1 MKKIILLVCCLAALA
16 SCKNNKAN
24 ESENNAATTTTETV
38 QEATETVG
46 QVIEAASQFLEENKI
61 QAKSFGLRQNEN
73 GAWELN
79 LKNLDAN
86 GEAAGDLLKL
96 VVADDAEIIT
106 LENGT
111 IATSA
116 LNDDVKKALNNKFVG
131 YWLDGETITHI
142 VEFAK

>member
-1 MKKIILLVCCLAALA
+1 MKKIILLISCLAILA
-16 SCKNNKAN
+16 GCKNKKA
-24 ESENNAATTTTETV
+24 ETEAQQPEAQVTETV
-38 QEATETVG
+38 QEVG
-46 QVIEAASQFLEENKI
+46 QAIEAVSQFLEENKI
-61 QAKSFGLRQNEN
+61 QAKSFGLRQEED
-73 GAWELN
+73 GTWQLN

-96 VVADDAEIIT
+96 AIADDAEIIT

-116 LNDDVKKALNNKFVG
+116 LNDEVKKALNNKFVG
-131 YWLDGETITHI
+131 YWLDGDKISHI

>member
-1 MKKIILLVCCLAALA
+1 MKKIILLLGCLAILA
-16 SCKNNKAN
+16 SCGKKKA
-24 ESENNAATTTTETV
+24 EENTTTTETV
-38 QEATETVG
+38 QTTVDDAAQTATEVAQAVTN
-46 QVIEAASQFLEENKI
+46 FLEENKI

-73 GAWELN
+73 GVWELN

-96 VVADDAEIIT
+96 AIADDAEIIT

-116 LNDDVKKALNNKFVG
+116 Q
-131 YWLDGETITHI
+131 
-142 VEFAK
+142 

>member
-1 MKKIILLVCCLAALA
+1 MKKIILLLGCLAILA
-16 SCKNNKAN
+16 SCGKKKAEETPSNN
-24 ESENNAATTTTETV
+24 ETV
-38 QEATETVG
+38 QTTVEDAAQTATEVAQAVTN
-46 QVIEAASQFLEENKI
+46 FLEENKI
-61 QAKSFGLRQNEN
+61 QAKSFGLRQNEE
-73 GAWELN
+73 GVWELN

-96 VVADDAEIIT
+96 AIADNAEIIT

-116 LNDDVKKALNNKFVG
+116 LNDEVKKALNNKFVG
-131 YWLDGETITHI
+131 YWLDGDKISHI